1 MVRRDG
7 DDDDDD
13 DDNRITR
20 SLAGVAVILFL
31 AVACLL
37 LVRELRTV
45 SNFQDCVMSGRSNCA
60 PIEPAER

>member
-1 MVRRDG
+1 MIRRG
-7 DDDDDD
+7 DDDDD

-37 LVRELRTV
+37 LVRELRSA
-45 SNFQDCVMSGRSNCA
+45 SNLQDCLMSGRTNCA
-60 PIEPAER
+60 PIEPSDE